1 MPKSTKSTK
10 SATKKPHSPYWRTK
24 GATFSNATNAK
35 KAIKGAGIRRKI
47 KKLRSELDSLK

>member
-1 MPKSTKSTK
+1 MPY
-10 SATKKPHSPYWRTK
+10 KKPAPKKPQVQKPPYWQTK
-24 GATFSNATNAK
+24 GSTHSNATNAK